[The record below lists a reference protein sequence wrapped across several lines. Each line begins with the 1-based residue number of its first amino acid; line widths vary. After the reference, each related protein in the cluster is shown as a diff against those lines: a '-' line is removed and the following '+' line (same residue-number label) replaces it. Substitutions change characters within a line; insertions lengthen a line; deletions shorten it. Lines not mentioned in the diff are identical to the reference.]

1 MHSVRAGGY
10 QGRAQ
15 RREVDGTKGR
25 GETSCLG
32 SVKTFIFRV
41 LGMECSSVMECILR
55 KKKKERKKKKLVFFS
70 VCLKLE

>member
-41 LGMECSSVMECILR
+41 LGMECSSVMECIIGKKKR
-55 KKKKERKKKKLVFFS
+55 KKKEKVGFFFS
-70 VCLKLE
+70 LS